1 MTNKIVSFT
10 TCESRE
16 DALRIATALVEK
28 KCAACVNILPGVIS
42 VYRWKGNIEQAGEWL
57 LMIKTT
63 AEQFENLKEA
73 VREVHPYE
81 VPELIGLNIVD
92 GAPSYLEWIEA
103 QCMM

>member
-1 MTNKIVSFT
+1 MTNKIVALT

-16 DALRIATALVEK
+16 DAFRIATALVEK
-28 KCAACVNILPGVIS
+28 KCAACVNILPGVTS
-42 VYRWKGNIEQAGEWL
+42 VYRWKGNVEQAGEWL

-73 VREVHPYE
+73 VREIHPYE
-81 VPELIGLNIVD
+81 VPELIGLNIAG
-92 GAPSYLEWIEA
+92 GAPGYLEWIEA